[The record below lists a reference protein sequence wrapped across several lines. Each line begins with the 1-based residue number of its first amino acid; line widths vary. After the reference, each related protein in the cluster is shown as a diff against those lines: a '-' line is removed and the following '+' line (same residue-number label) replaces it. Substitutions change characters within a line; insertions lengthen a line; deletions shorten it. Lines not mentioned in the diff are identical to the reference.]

1 VNAILLADDEPAVR
15 RLVRTILETA
25 LDHPILE
32 AADGAQ
38 ALALARAER
47 PAVAIL
53 DVQMPGLTGFEVC
66 RALRTD
72 PSTQG
77 IRTVILTGAFEA
89 EVQGYACLAGV
100 DRFFTKPV
108 RPAVLLAAV
117 KELLPA

>member
-25 LDHPILE
+25 LNRPILE

-66 RALRTD
+66 QALRTD
-72 PSTQG
+72 PATRG
-77 IRTVILTGAFEA
+77 IRTVILTGAFDA
-89 EVQGYACLAGV
+89 EVQGYACLSGV

-108 RPAVLLAAV
+108 RPTELLAAV
-117 KELLPA
+117 KELLLA